1 MSFDSERYT
10 VCTYDGARDELRLAD
25 RDGRTYLRSFENLSR
40 ALSEDRT
47 RVRFAMNAGMFN
59 ELGAPIGLYVENG
72 VRGHRISLRRGAG
85 NFHLLPNGVFWQDA
99 NREVHVTESRAYAA
113 SPRAARLATQS
124 GPMLVIDGAIHPR
137 FSADGDSRLIRNGVG
152 VSDAHTAFFVI
163 SETDVS
169 FGKFARFF
177 RNRLHCRN
185 ALFLDGNV
193 SSLWAPSLSR
203 RDDARLIGPMIVVLS
218 RP

>member
-152 VSDAHTAFFVI
+152 VSDAHTGVF
-163 SETDVS
+163 
-169 FGKFARFF
+169 RHQ
-177 RNRLHCRN
+177 RNRCLLRQVR
-185 ALFLDGNV
+185 AL
-193 SSLWAPSLSR
+193 LSQPAALPQR
-203 RDDARLIGPMIVVLS
+203 TLPRWQRFQPLGAEFKSP
-218 RP
+218 

>member
-10 VCTYDGARDELRLAD
+10 VCTYDGTRDELRLAD

-40 ALSEDRT
+40 TLERERE

-59 ELGAPIGLYVENG
+59 DFGAPVGLYVEDG
-72 VRGHRISLRRGAG
+72 VRGHRISLRRGTG

-99 NREVHVTESRAYAA
+99 DGDVHVTESRAYAA
-113 SPRAARLATQS
+113 SPRAPRLATQS
-124 GPMLVIDGAIHPR
+124 GPMLVIDGAVHPR
-137 FSADGDSRLIRNGVG
+137 FSEDGDSRLIRNGVG
-152 VSDAHTAFFVI
+152 VSDAHTAYFVI

-177 RNRLHCRN
+177 RNRLHCHN

-193 SSLWAPSLSR
+193 SSLWAPSLGR
-203 RDDARLIGPMIVVLS
+203 RDDARLLGPMIVVLS